1 MFTELSPGLLLRHY
15 YLEKSNLYKMLVL
28 QTGFCIGLVIFRIL
42 YTGEWMF
49 AFLIWNLFLVYL
61 PYIVSQYI
69 VQKGD
74 QLSNGATLLLLTSW
88 LLLVP
93 NAFYIITD
101 LFHLENRRPIPLWY
115 DLALLM
121 SFAWNG
127 LIVGVL
133 SVRQIER
140 FLENRWKHTNEWLFV
155 IPVMA
160 LNAFGIYIGRYLRF
174 NSWDVITNPLQLI
187 HEVGYLLVHPFRNR
201 FDWSMIICFTVLL
214 SFVYLTLKNMTSP
227 NKN

>member
-1 MFTELSPGLLLRHY
+1 
-15 YLEKSNLYKMLVL
+15 MLVL
-28 QTGFCIGLVIFRIL
+28 QGSFCLGLVAFRIL

-49 AFLIWNLFLVYL
+49 AFLVWNLFLAYL
-61 PYIVSQYI
+61 PYGVSQYI
-69 VQKGD
+69 AQKGERMS
-74 QLSNGATLLLLTSW
+74 LIPILLFLIGW
-88 LLLVP
+88 LLLIP

-101 LFHLENRRPIPLWY
+101 LFHLEHRDPIPLWY

-121 SFAWNG
+121 AYAWNG

-133 SVRQIER
+133 SVRQIEQ
-140 FLENRWKHTNEWLFV
+140 FLLKKWKHANEWFFV

-160 LNAFGIYIGRYLRF
+160 LNALGIYIGRYLRF

-187 HEVGYLLVHPFRNR
+187 HEVSYLLMHPFRNR

-214 SFVYLTLKNMTSP
+214 SFVYLTLKNMAEHSR
-227 NKN
+227 N